1 LIEQQGFGKPKKLET
16 TAEEED
22 EAKGGGSKW
31 NQAGT
36 YEEKGMSKWV
46 QDRMKELLQGM
57 EFKIPTSAGGVIK
70 ALEIEDVKGDASISV
85 SRGKR
90 RHLLDVSATIVF
102 NGTVGDNSGKGKL
115 LISEITTSAD
125 EDPEVKMEVDGETP
139 QAVREVFDAF
149 VKPAGQGFQCLVLE
163 KLKNL
168 VEEYKTK

>member
-1 LIEQQGFGKPKKLET
+1 LIEQQGFGKPQKLET
-16 TAEEED
+16 KAVDED

-46 QDRMKELLQGM
+46 QDRMKEVLQGI
-57 EFKIPTSAGGVIK
+57 EFKIPTGAGGVIK
-70 ALEIEDVKGDASISV
+70 TLEIEDVKGDASISV

-90 RHLLDVSATIVF
+90 RHLLDVSCTLVF
-102 NGTVGDNSGKGKL
+102 DGTVGDTSGKGKL

-125 EDPEVKMEVDGETP
+125 EDPEVKMEVNGETP

-149 VKPAGQGFQCLVLE
+149 VKPAGQGLQPLILKE
-163 KLKNL
+163 LKNL